1 MHKQGYFFSGLLILT
16 SLLALGCSQGDM
28 PEIGH
33 VSGTVT
39 FDGKPMEGV
48 QVMFEPVD
56 GARSATAMTDAEGKY
71 VLKYNGNT
79 EGTKTGENLVRLISA
94 RGSTRDDNGRVID
107 PGKKEAFPPEYNS
120 ASTQKVTVEGGNNT
134 FDFHITSK

>member
-1 MHKQGYFFSGLLILT
+1 MNKYSWFLSCFICLT
-16 SLLALGCSQGDM
+16 SLVAIGCSKGDM

-39 FDGKPMEGV
+39 LDGKPMEGV

-56 GARSATAMTDAEGKY
+56 GARSSTAMTDAEGKY
-71 VLKYNGNT
+71 VLQYNGNT

-94 RGSTRDDNGRVID
+94 RGATRDDNGRVTD

-120 ASTQKVTVEGGNNT
+120 SSTQVVNVEGGENV
-134 FDFHITSK
+134 FDFNVTTK